1 MITIHESHFFLIIIL
16 TSIITYISFSIFQSC
31 DINCKVNYYK
41 YENHHQQKEKIHNT
55 ASHDQKELPLDD
67 INQEIFQEYKVSTN
81 NRTLVGDKSSAHSS
95 ALQGNDINFTDSD
108 AYINKLLN
116 LN

>member
-16 TSIITYISFSIFQSC
+16 TSIITYISFSVFQSC

-41 YENHHQQKEKIHNT
+41 YENHHEQKEKPIERPVVNEDFET
-55 ASHDQKELPLDD
+55 D
-67 INQEIFQEYKVSTN
+67 INNELFKEYKVTN
-81 NRTLVGDKSSAHSS
+81 TQTIVGDKTSSHGQS
-95 ALQGNDINFTDSD
+95 LQGNDINFTDSD

-116 LN
+116 LS

>member
-16 TSIITYISFSIFQSC
+16 TSIITYISFSVFQSC
-31 DINCKVNYYK
+31 DVNCKVNYYK
-41 YENHHQQKEKIHNT
+41 YENHHEKKEKTVERPVVNDDFET
-55 ASHDQKELPLDD
+55 D
-67 INQEIFQEYKVSTN
+67 INNDLFKEYKITN
-81 NRTLVGDKSSAHSS
+81 TQTLVGDKTSAHGQ

-116 LN
+116 LT

>member
-16 TSIITYISFSIFQSC
+16 TSIITYISFSVFQSC

-41 YENHHQQKEKIHNT
+41 YENHHEQKEKTEERPIINDNYET
-55 ASHDQKELPLDD
+55 EMDNEL
-67 INQEIFQEYKVSTN
+67 FKEYKVTN
-81 NRTLVGDKSSAHSS
+81 THTLVGDKTSAHSQS
-95 ALQGNDINFTDSD
+95 LQGNDINFTDSD

-116 LN
+116 LS

>member
-16 TSIITYISFSIFQSC
+16 TSIITFILFSVFQSC
-31 DINCKVNYYK
+31 DINCKINYYK
-41 YENHHQQKEKIHNT
+41 YENHHQEKNLNKEPIINDNYGLDNDIFNEHKIKNDL
-55 ASHDQKELPLDD
+55 SF
-67 INQEIFQEYKVSTN
+67 I
-81 NRTLVGDKSSAHSS
+81 GDKTSSHSQS
-95 ALQGNDINFTDSD
+95 LQGNDINFTDSE

>member
-16 TSIITYISFSIFQSC
+16 TSIITYISFSVFQSC

-41 YENHHQQKEKIHNT
+41 YENHHEKGNDKVAEPQLTNT
-55 ASHDQKELPLDD
+55 NFDDD
-67 INQEIFQEYKVSTN
+67 INNDLFRKYKVTN
-81 NRTLVGDKSSAHSS
+81 SQTLVGDKTSSHGNS
-95 ALQGNDINFTDSD
+95 LQGNDINFTDSD

-116 LN
+116 LS

>member
-16 TSIITYISFSIFQSC
+16 TSIITYISFSVFQSC

-41 YENHHQQKEKIHNT
+41 YENHHEQKNKPIETPIVNDFE
-55 ASHDQKELPLDD
+55 SD
-67 INQEIFQEYKVSTN
+67 INKDIFQEFKVTN
-81 NRTLVGDKSSAHSS
+81 AQTIIGDKTSSHGQAI
-95 ALQGNDINFTDSD
+95 QGNDINFTDSD

>member
-16 TSIITYISFSIFQSC
+16 TSIITYILFSVFQSC
-31 DINCKVNYYK
+31 DISCKVNYYK
-41 YENHHQQKEKIHNT
+41 YENHHEQKKISNKPPIQ
-55 ASHDQKELPLDD
+55 DYYGIDNDLF
-67 INQEIFQEYKVSTN
+67 NEYNLKNEVTII
-81 NRTLVGDKSSAHSS
+81 GDKNSSHNQS
-95 ALQGNDINFTDSD
+95 LQGNDINFTDSD

>member
-16 TSIITYISFSIFQSC
+16 TSIITYISFSVFQSC

-41 YENHHQQKEKIHNT
+41 YENHHEKRKDKNLEPQITN
-55 ASHDQKELPLDD
+55 DNFIQD
-67 INQEIFQEYKVSTN
+67 INDNLFQEYNVTN
-81 NRTLVGDKSSAHSS
+81 AQTLIGDKTSSHGNS
-95 ALQGNDINFTDSD
+95 LQGNDINFTDSD

-116 LN
+116 LS